1 MKGVAI
7 LLLAVA
13 LAPLTSRTNSD
24 AATRKGT
31 KQFEAKDFAAA
42 AQSFAEAA
50 RLRPS
55 PESSFNLGTALV
67 AGGDLPGGGRALE
80 EAVHDR
86 TLRASALYN
95 RGTGALL
102 AGNFEPAVRDL
113 SAALRE
119 EPANAAAKRN
129 LEIALRRKE
138 AQRRAQAGGGER
150 RKGND
155 RDQQKGDEP
164 AGRQPAPKPGEAD
177 PQAILRSVQQQELEE
192 LSRMRQ
198 PRGETRVGW

>member
-31 KQFEAKDFAAA
+31 KQFAAKDFAAA
-42 AQSFAEAA
+42 ARSFAEAA

-67 AGGDLPGGGRALE
+67 AAGDLPGGSRALE
-80 EAVHDR
+80 GVMRDG
-86 TLRASALYN
+86 TLRANALYN

-102 AGNFEPAVRDL
+102 AGNFESAVRDL
-113 SAALRE
+113 GAALRE
-119 EPANAAAKRN
+119 APANPAAKRN
-129 LEIALRRKE
+129 LEIALRRQD
-138 AQRRAQAGGGER
+138 AQRRTQAGEGQR
-150 RKGND
+150 RQGD
-155 RDQQKGDEP
+155 ARDQQKGDKP
-164 AGRQPAPKPGEAD
+164 AGQQDAPKPGEAD